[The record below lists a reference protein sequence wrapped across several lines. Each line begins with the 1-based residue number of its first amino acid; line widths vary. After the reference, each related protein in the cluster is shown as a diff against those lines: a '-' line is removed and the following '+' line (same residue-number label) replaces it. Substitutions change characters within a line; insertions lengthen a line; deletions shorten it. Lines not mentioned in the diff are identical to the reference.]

1 MWLKGI
7 TWSSVI
13 ESPARDSN
21 RFLQKWGKATK
32 SINIRLDFSI
42 IWGVQQKKRKKKK
55 TQPPPKK
62 KTKEEEKTSIAGV
75 SSSNHNERPQ
85 RYDN

>member
-7 TWSSVI
+7 TWSSVF
-13 ESPARDSN
+13 ESQARDSN
-21 RFLQKWGKATK
+21 QFLQKWGKATK
-32 SINIRLDFSI
+32 SINIRLHFSI
-42 IWGVQQKKRKKKK
+42 IWRVQKKEKKKK
-55 TQPPPKK
+55 ENTKKK
-62 KTKEEEKTSIAGV
+62 KTKEEEEETSIAGV